1 MKIAAIDIGTNAVK
15 AKVFNTSPSHI
26 EFIESNRSAM
36 RLGTDVFVDG
46 KLSKKSISKLIKILN
61 EFIHQFK
68 KKKIEHFDIV
78 ATSAFR
84 DTKNSE
90 ETRRLVEN
98 EIEHPI
104 RIISGLEEAKL
115 IQLHPDF
122 GNNDDGMYV
131 DVGGGS
137 TEFLLFKNN
146 RLVIKSFQLGAV
158 RNMLRKDKANEWN
171 KLEQWLLTTPKKKN
185 LVGIGG
191 NIRSFLSSIN
201 AKTTVKNEFISA
213 KDKLNKLTY
222 EEKINTYGFSKDRAD
237 VIDYALSIYEF
248 ILNRTDIKKIKA
260 TKWGVSDSAAVNL
273 YQQIYSQNIKIKN
286 N

>member
-1 MKIAAIDIGTNAVK
+1 M
-15 AKVFNTSPSHI
+15 
-26 EFIESNRSAM
+26 
-36 RLGTDVFVDG
+36 
-46 KLSKKSISKLIKILN
+46 
-61 EFIHQFK
+61 
-68 KKKIEHFDIV
+68 
-78 ATSAFR
+78 
-84 DTKNSE
+84 
-90 ETRRLVEN
+90 
-98 EIEHPI
+98 
-104 RIISGLEEAKL
+104 EEAKL

-286 N
+286 NSFIKMASIIKK